1 MGPSGLLGPRA
12 IPRPSARVGEGA
24 PEGERQRREGVTVGR
39 YRRGG
44 RGKGDGRP
52 RFVAFGPSPGF
63 TQQRARSSVIFG
75 VRGNWTVSERSSG

>member
-44 RGKGDGRP
+44 TGKGRRETPFCRFRP
-52 RFVAFGPSPGF
+52 KPRIYTAKSEVQCDLWS
-63 TQQRARSSVIFG
+63 QRELDSF
-75 VRGNWTVSERSSG
+75 